1 MNLYILIGL
10 PGAGKSTYSASIK
23 SPKKIIISSDEIREK
38 LFGTGFNETIKEEVF
53 KELVHE
59 TIEYL
64 KKGMDVIVD
73 TTFLNEKEY
82 RSKFISEIDTL
93 KLSVKKIAVI
103 MQTDIEECI
112 LRDKKRIANRRVG
125 STVIRKL
132 NDVLEFPHENEG
144 FDLLLKIKGQN
155 ENYKENFKVPIINV

>member
-1 MNLYILIGL
+1 MAMSKSFCKKWICVKKTYVIFFIKIILI
-10 PGAGKSTYSASIK
+10 IV
-23 SPKKIIISSDEIREK
+23 I
-38 LFGTGFNETIKEEVF
+38 
-53 KELVHE
+53 
-59 TIEYL
+59 L
-64 KKGMDVIVD
+64 KYFYK
-73 TTFLNEKEY
+73 
-82 RSKFISEIDTL
+82 KFISEIDTL